1 MKPWLLPLS
10 VGWQMPSVCTSGAPP
25 GRAGGDVR
33 KVSAAKCHTNIPA
46 SAVSA
51 CRVPRPF
58 PLCVG
63 VDPVVLLPIVL
74 CEPLCPPR
82 RKRDNTHLGLLLPL
96 KLSLG
101 ILRLF
106 LGFSDDLKPSREG
119 FALALSEVYIG
130 LLLVDLDSPGLQ
142 LLLLDLDLVVERT
155 GFVCQRLSVAG
166 MHSTVK

>member
-1 MKPWLLPLS
+1 
-10 VGWQMPSVCTSGAPP
+10 MPSVCTSGAPP
-25 GRAGGDVR
+25 GHAGDDVR
-33 KVSAAKCHTNIPA
+33 NVSAARCPMNIPA

-51 CRVPRPF
+51 CQVPRPF

-63 VDPVVLLPIVL
+63 VDPVVLLPIAL
-74 CEPLCPPR
+74 CEPSCPPR
-82 RKRDNTHLGLLLPL
+82 KKRDNAHLGLLLPL

-106 LGFSDDLKPSREG
+106 LGFSDDLKLSREG

-130 LLLVDLDSPGLQ
+130 LLLIDLDGPGLQ

-155 GFVCQRLSVAG
+155 GFVCKGLSVAG
-166 MHSTVK
+166 MHSPVR